1 MKESFFAGR
10 SLPCVLEPE
19 TPADASAMALADW
32 VETERA
38 FLKERLHRHGAVLL
52 RGFGLRG
59 PEDFLRL
66 AKTITAA
73 PLMAYTGG
81 DAPRGRVHDKIYNST
96 DAPPAEEIVPH
107 NEKSYSAAYPRT
119 IMFYCDRAQM
129 TGGATPVADG
139 RRVLAR
145 LDARTAD
152 AFRQQRVT
160 YIQNLHN
167 GEGPGKSW
175 FATYESDD
183 RAEVEEIL
191 RGIGAR
197 FHWQADGSLHVE
209 ETLDT
214 VIHHPETRE
223 EVLFSQVYYWHLSLH
238 DPATRAAMLATRR
251 EDECYHATRFED
263 GTPISDEMVEEL
275 RTAIRAEKVEFPW
288 QVGDLLVI
296 DNILGLHGR
305 APYQGDRRILVAM
318 G

>member
-1 MKESFFAGR
+1 MKESFIADH

-32 VETERA
+32 IETERA
-38 FLKERLHRHGAVLL
+38 SLTQRLHRHGAVLL

-66 AKTITAA
+66 ANAITAA

-96 DAPPAEEIVPH
+96 DAPPAEEILPH

-129 TGGATPVADG
+129 TGGATPLADG

-145 LDARTAD
+145 LDTRTVD
-152 AFRQQRVT
+152 AFRRQRVT
-160 YIQNLHN
+160 YIQNLPD
-167 GEGPGKSW
+167 GEGSSKSW
-175 FATYESDD
+175 SATYESTD
-183 RAEVEEIL
+183 RTEVEELL
-191 RGIGAR
+191 RGIGAS
-197 FHWQADGSLHVE
+197 FHWRADGSLHVE
-209 ETLDT
+209 ETLET

-223 EVLFSQVYYWHLSLH
+223 EVLFSQIYYWHLSLH
-238 DPATRAAMLATRR
+238 DAATRAAMLATRR
-251 EDECYHATRFED
+251 EDECYHSTRFED
-263 GTPISDEMVEEL
+263 GTPISDEMVGEL
-275 RTAIRAEKVEFPW
+275 RAAIRAEKVEFPW

-318 G
+318 A